1 MKPSM
6 KRLFNK
12 WKIAGLRGSIRQ
24 LKKIKNIRMKPR
36 LKIVGVFLLVG
47 ATLLGLSSCQHKETE
62 EQTETA
68 KKQTYTCPM
77 HPQIVS
83 DKPGTCPICGMDL
96 VPFDKSNVS
105 DYLTLSEP
113 QQALANVTTDT
124 IETGSFSSFKQLN
137 GRLAVDPSQTEFISS
152 RVAGR
157 IEALYVKQTGVPVR
171 KGEPLY
177 KIYSEQLAAL
187 QQEYLVAIAQATQ
200 FPEDKKFQQVAEAA
214 RQKLLLYSQTE
225 AQIQQ
230 LKNRKQTS
238 PYVTYAAPADGI
250 VSQLLVTEGQYVAE
264 GSSIMS
270 LEAYHTVWVEADL
283 YPAEANLV
291 KKGDVVNVTVAG
303 FENEPQ
309 KMRVEFIAPALQTGS
324 QLLTIRGSI
333 PNLHSQLKAGTQA
346 IVELPVANTSKAITL
361 PIDAVIH
368 DGKGAH
374 IWIETGVGKF
384 APRIVETGAE
394 NFNRIEITKG
404 VGEGD
409 VVVVSGAY
417 LLYSEFVLK
426 KGKNP
431 MAGMK
436 M

>member
-1 MKPSM
+1 MK
-6 KRLFNK
+6 KT
-12 WKIAGLRGSIRQ
+12 
-24 LKKIKNIRMKPR
+24 
-36 LKIVGVFLLVG
+36 LKIIGVFLL
-47 ATLLGLSSCQHKETE
+47 ASISIFSLHSCTE
-62 EQTETA
+62 GVTEQNTEVSQ
-68 KKQTYTCPM
+68 KQTYTCPM

-105 DYLTLSEP
+105 DFLTLSEP
-113 QQALANVTTDT
+113 QQALANITTDT
-124 IETGSFSSFKQLN
+124 IKTGSFSSFKQLN

-171 KGEPLY
+171 KGQPLY

-187 QQEYLVAIAQATQ
+187 QQEYLISIAQTAK
-200 FPEDKKFQQVAEAA
+200 FPEDKKFEQLAEAA

-225 AQIQQ
+225 AQIRQ
-230 LKNRKQTS
+230 LKSGKQTS
-238 PYVTYAAPADGI
+238 PYVTYASPADGI
-250 VSQLLVTEGQYVAE
+250 VSELLVTEGQYVAE

-270 LEAYHTVWVEADL
+270 LEAYNTIWVEADL
-283 YPAEANLV
+283 YPAEASLV
-291 KKGDVVNVTVAG
+291 KKGSVVNVTIAG

-309 KMRVEFIAPALQTGS
+309 KMRIEFIAPALQAGS

-333 PNLHSQLKAGTQA
+333 PNLHIQLKAGMQA
-346 IVELPVANTSKAITL
+346 TVELPVANTSKAITL
-361 PIDAVIH
+361 PVDAVIR

-374 IWIETGVGKF
+374 IWTETGIGKF
-384 APRIVETGAE
+384 APKMVETGSE

-404 VGEGD
+404 VEEGD

-426 KGKNP
+426 KGTNP
-431 MAGMK
+431 MAGHNH
-436 M
+436 

>member
-1 MKPSM
+1 LGFPSC
-6 KRLFNK
+6 NE
-12 WKIAGLRGSIRQ
+12 G
-24 LKKIKNIRMKPR
+24 
-36 LKIVGVFLLVG
+36 
-47 ATLLGLSSCQHKETE
+47 ETE
-62 EQTETA
+62 QHPETA
-68 KKQTYTCPM
+68 HKQTYTCPM
-77 HPQIVS
+77 HPQVVS

-105 DYLTLSEP
+105 GYLTLSEP

-124 IETGSFSSFKQLN
+124 IKNGAFSSFKQLN

-171 KGEPLY
+171 KGQPLY

-200 FPEDKKFQQVAEAA
+200 FPEDNKFQQLADAA
-214 RQKLLLYSQTE
+214 KHKLLLYSQTE

-230 LKNRKQTS
+230 LSSSKQTS
-238 PYVTYAAPADGI
+238 PYVTYAAPADGV
-250 VSQLLVTEGQYVAE
+250 VSELLVTQGQYVAE

-270 LEAYHTVWVEADL
+270 LEAYHTIWVEADI
-283 YPAEANLV
+283 YPAEASLV
-291 KKGDVVNVTVAG
+291 KKGDAVNVTVAG
-303 FENEPQ
+303 FENGPQ
-309 KMRVEFIAPALQTGS
+309 KMRVEFIAPALQAGS

-333 PNLHSQLKAGTQA
+333 PNLHNQLKAGMQA
-346 IVELPVANTSKAITL
+346 VVELPVANTSKAITL
-361 PIDAVIH
+361 PVDAVVH

-374 IWIETGVGKF
+374 IWVETGVGKF
-384 APRIVETGAE
+384 EPRMVETGAE
-394 NFNRIEITKG
+394 NFNRIAITKG
-404 VGEGD
+404 VEEGD

-431 MAGMK
+431 MAGHHH
-436 M
+436 

>member
-1 MKPSM
+1 MK
-6 KRLFNK
+6 
-12 WKIAGLRGSIRQ
+12 Q
-24 LKKIKNIRMKPR
+24 T
-36 LKIVGVFLLVG
+36 LKIITVFLLAG
-47 ATLLGLSSCQHKETE
+47 TALLGFPSCNEGETE
-62 EQTETA
+62 QHTETTH
-68 KKQTYTCPM
+68 KQTYTCPM
-77 HPQIVS
+77 HPQVVS

-124 IETGSFSSFKQLN
+124 IKTGSFSSFKQLN

-171 KGEPLY
+171 KGQPLY

-187 QQEYLVAIAQATQ
+187 QQEYLVAIAQAAQ
-200 FPEDKKFQQVAEAA
+200 FPEDNKFQQLADAA

-225 AQIQQ
+225 AQLQQ
-230 LKNRKQTS
+230 LRSLKQTS
-238 PYVTYAAPADGI
+238 PYVTYAAPTNGI
-250 VSQLLVTEGQYVAE
+250 VSELLVTEGQYVAE

-270 LEAYHTVWVEADL
+270 LEAYHTIWVEADL

-291 KKGDVVNVTVAG
+291 KKGRVVNVTVAG

-309 KMRVEFIAPALQTGS
+309 KMRIEFMAPTLQAGS

-333 PNLHSQLKAGTQA
+333 PNLHNQLKAGMQA
-346 IVELPVANTSKAITL
+346 IVELPVANTSEAITL
-361 PIDAVIH
+361 PVDAVIH
-368 DGKGAH
+368 DGRGAH
-374 IWIETGVGKF
+374 IWVETGVGKF
-384 APRIVETGAE
+384 APRMVETGAE
-394 NFNRIEITKG
+394 NFNRVEIKNG
-404 VGEGD
+404 VEEGD

-431 MAGMK
+431 MAGHNH
-436 M
+436 

>member
-1 MKPSM
+1 MKG
-6 KRLFNK
+6 LFNK

-24 LKKIKNIRMKPR
+24 LKKIKNIRMKQR
-36 LKIVGVFLLVG
+36 LKIVGVFLLAG
-47 ATLLGLSSCQHKETE
+47 ITLLGLSSCQHKETE
-62 EQTETA
+62 QHTETT

-96 VPFDKSNVS
+96 VPFDKTNVS

-124 IETGSFSSFKQLN
+124 IRTGSFSSFKQLN
-137 GRLAVDPSQTEFISS
+137 GKLAVDPSQTEFIAS

-171 KGEPLY
+171 KGQPLY

-187 QQEYLVAIAQATQ
+187 QQEYLVTIAQTAQ
-200 FPEDKKFQQVAEAA
+200 FPEDKKFQQLAEAA
-214 RQKLLLYSQTE
+214 KQKLLLYDQTE

-230 LKNRKQTS
+230 LKSRKQTS

-250 VSQLLVTEGQYVAE
+250 VSELLVTEGQYVAE

-270 LEAYHTVWVEADL
+270 LEAYHTIWVEADI

-303 FENEPQ
+303 FENESQ
-309 KMRVEFIAPALQTGS
+309 KMRIEFIAPALQSGS

-333 PNLHSQLKAGTQA
+333 PNLHSQLKAGMQA

-368 DGKGAH
+368 DGKGTH
-374 IWIETGVGKF
+374 IWVETGVGKF
-384 APRIVETGAE
+384 APRMVETGAE

-404 VGEGD
+404 VKEGD